1 MNTLLYESRG
11 HIGILTINRPQAL
24 NAFNSEMVDELLAF
38 FEGLKKEKPRC
49 LIITGAGEKAFM
61 AGADIAEM
69 NSLPFD
75 KAVHYYC
82 DASNAAM
89 EAVEQFPA
97 PVIAAVNGYALGGGN
112 ELALSCDIRL
122 ASENAVFAQPEV
134 SLGIMPGS
142 GGIQRLM
149 RAVGAGKAKEL
160 LYTTSRLKAE
170 EALAI
175 GLVNAV
181 YPKEELMP
189 AAVAMAEKIAANAP
203 VGVQGTKRIA
213 NASIGMTLEESY
225 RLELKAFGD
234 CFKTNDQKMAMT
246 AFVEKRKPDPFTGM

>member
-11 HIGILTINRPQAL
+11 HVGLLTINRPQAL
-24 NAFNSEMVDELLAF
+24 NAFNSEMVDELLALF
-38 FEGLKKEKPRC
+38 AELGKEKLRC

-69 NSLPFD
+69 NALPFD

-149 RAVGAGKAKEL
+149 RAVGPGKAKEL
-160 LYTTSRLKAE
+160 LYTTNRLKAE
-170 EALAI
+170 EALAA

-181 YPKEELMP
+181 YPKDELMP
-189 AAVAMAEKIAANAP
+189 AAVAMAEKIASNAP
-203 VGVQGTKRIA
+203 VGVQSTKRIA
-213 NASIGMTLEESY
+213 NASIGMTLLDSY
-225 RLELKAFGD
+225 RLELEAFGN
-234 CFKTNDQKMAMT
+234 CFKTDDQKKAMT
-246 AFVEKRKPDPFTGM
+246 AFVEKRKPEPFTGS

>member
-1 MNTLLYESRG
+1 MNTLLYES
-11 HIGILTINRPQAL
+11 HDCIGTLTLNRPQAM
-24 NAFNSEMVDELLAF
+24 NAFNSEMVDELLVLF
-38 FEGLKKEKPRC
+38 KKLQKEKLRC
-49 LIITGAGEKAFM
+49 LIITGSGEKAFM

-75 KAVHYYC
+75 KTVHYYC

-134 SLGIMPGS
+134 GLGIMPGS

-149 RAVGAGKAKEL
+149 RAIGPGKAKEL
-160 LYTTSRLKAE
+160 LYTTNRMKAR
-170 EALAI
+170 EALAV

-181 YPKEELMP
+181 YPLAELMP
-189 AAVAMAEKIAANAP
+189 AAMTMAEKIASNGP
-203 VGVQGTKRIA
+203 VGVAATKAIA
-213 NASIGMTLEESY
+213 NASVGMTLQESY
-225 RLELKAFGD
+225 RLELKCFGD
-234 CFKTNDQKMAMT
+234 CFKTYDQKMAMT
-246 AFVEKRKPDPFTGM
+246 AFVEKQQREPFTGA

>member
-11 HIGILTINRPQAL
+11 HVGILTLNRPQAL

-38 FEGLKKEKPRC
+38 FKRLHEAQPRC
-49 LIITGAGEKAFM
+49 LIITGAGGKAFM

-69 NSLPFD
+69 NALPFE

-149 RAVGAGKAKEL
+149 RAVGPGKAKEL
-160 LYTTSRLKAE
+160 LYTANRLKAD
-170 EALAI
+170 EALAV

-189 AAVAMAEKIAANAP
+189 AALAMAETIASNAP
-203 VGVQGTKRIA
+203 VGVAATKRIA
-213 NASIGMTLEESY
+213 NASIGMTLEGSY
-225 RLELKAFGD
+225 RLELEAFGG
-234 CFKTNDQKMAMT
+234 CFKTSDQKMAMT
-246 AFVEKRKPDPFTGM
+246 AFVEKQKPEPFTGT

>member
-1 MNTLLYESRG
+1 MNTLLYES
-11 HIGILTINRPQAL
+11 HDFIGVLTLNRPQAL
-24 NAFNSEMVDELLAF
+24 NAFNSEMVDELLALF
-38 FEGLKKEKPRC
+38 PDLAKEKLRC
-49 LIITGAGEKAFM
+49 LIITGSGEKAFM

-69 NSLPFD
+69 NALPYE

-149 RAVGAGKAKEL
+149 RAVGPGKAKEL
-160 LYTTSRLKAE
+160 LYTTRRLKAE

-181 YPKEELMP
+181 YPREELMP

-203 VGVQGTKRIA
+203 VGVAATKRIA

-225 RLELKAFGD
+225 RLELEAFGG

-246 AFVEKRKPDPFTGM
+246 AFVEKRKPEPFTGN

>member
-11 HIGILTINRPQAL
+11 HVGILTINRPQAL
-24 NAFNSEMVDELLAF
+24 NAFNSEMVDELLALF
-38 FEGLKKEKPRC
+38 PELVKEKLRC
-49 LIITGAGEKAFM
+49 LVITGAGEKAFM

-69 NSLPFD
+69 NALPFD

-122 ASENAVFAQPEV
+122 AAENAVFAQPEV

-149 RAVGAGKAKEL
+149 RAVGPGKAKEL
-160 LYTTSRLKAE
+160 LYTTNRLKAP
-170 EALAI
+170 EALAA

-181 YPKEELMP
+181 YPKDELMP

-203 VGVQGTKRIA
+203 VGVQATKKIA
-213 NASIGMTLEESY
+213 NASIGMTLEDSY

-234 CFKTNDQKMAMT
+234 CFKTSDQKMAMT
-246 AFVEKRKPDPFTGM
+246 AFVEKRKPDPFTGA

>member
-11 HIGILTINRPQAL
+11 HVGVLTINRPQAF

-38 FEGLKKEKPRC
+38 FEELKKEKLRC

-122 ASENAVFAQPEV
+122 ASENAIFAQPEV

-149 RAVGAGKAKEL
+149 RAVGPGKAKEL
-160 LYTTSRLKAE
+160 LYTTNRLNAG
-170 EALAI
+170 EALAV

-189 AAVAMAEKIAANAP
+189 AAIAMAEKIASNAP
-203 VGVQGTKRIA
+203 VGVSATKRIA

-234 CFKTNDQKMAMT
+234 CFRTNDQKMAMT
-246 AFVEKRKPDPFTGM
+246 AFVEKRKPEPFTGS

>member
-11 HIGILTINRPQAL
+11 HVGILTINRPQAL
-24 NAFNSEMVDELLAF
+24 NAFNSEMVDELLVLFPELA
-38 FEGLKKEKPRC
+38 KEKLRC

-75 KAVHYYC
+75 KAVYYYC

-122 ASENAVFAQPEV
+122 ASTNAVFAQPEV

-149 RAVGAGKAKEL
+149 RAVGPGKAKEL
-160 LYTTSRLKAE
+160 LYTTNRLKAE
-170 EALAI
+170 EALAV

-181 YPKEELMP
+181 YSGEELMP

-203 VGVQGTKRIA
+203 VGVRATKEIA
-213 NASIGMTLEESY
+213 NASIGLTLKDSY
-225 RLELKAFGD
+225 RSELKAFGD
-234 CFKTNDQKMAMT
+234 CFKTRDQKMAMT
-246 AFVEKRKPDPFTGM
+246 AFVEKRKPEPFTGS

>member
-24 NAFNSEMVDELLAF
+24 NAFNSEMVDELLALF
-38 FEGLKKEKPRC
+38 PDLAKEKPRC
-49 LIITGAGEKAFM
+49 LIITGAGDKAFM

-69 NSLPFD
+69 NALPFD
-75 KAVHYYC
+75 RAVHYYC

-149 RAVGAGKAKEL
+149 RAVGPGKAKEL
-160 LYTTSRLKAE
+160 LYTTNRLKAE
-170 EALAI
+170 EALAV

-181 YPKEELMP
+181 YSREDLMP
-189 AAVAMAEKIAANAP
+189 AALAMAEKIAANAP
-203 VGVQGTKRIA
+203 VGVQSTKKIA
-213 NASIGMTLEESY
+213 NASIGMTLPDSY
-225 RLELKAFGD
+225 RLELEAFGD

-246 AFVEKRKPDPFTGM
+246 AFVEKRKPEPFTGS

>member
-1 MNTLLYESRG
+1 MNTLLYEKRG
-11 HIGILTINRPQAL
+11 HVGILTINRPQAL
-24 NAFNSEMVDELLAF
+24 NAFNSEMVDELLVL
-38 FEGLKKEKPRC
+38 FEELKKDELRC
-49 LIITGAGEKAFM
+49 LIITGSGDKAFM

-69 NSLPFD
+69 NALPFD

-89 EAVEQFPA
+89 EAVEQFPV
-97 PVIAAVNGYALGGGN
+97 PVIAAINGYALGGGN

-149 RAVGAGKAKEL
+149 RTIGVGKAKEL
-160 LYTTSRLKAE
+160 LYTTSRVKAP
-170 EALAI
+170 EALAL

-181 YPKEELMP
+181 YPQADLMP
-189 AAVAMAEKIAANAP
+189 AALAMAEKIAANGP
-203 VGVQGTKRIA
+203 VGVAATKKIA

-225 RLELKAFGD
+225 RLELELFGN
-234 CFKTNDQKMAMT
+234 CFKTSDQKMAMA
-246 AFVEKRKPDPFTGM
+246 AFVEKRKPEPFTGK

>member
-24 NAFNSEMVDELLAF
+24 NAFNSEMVDELLALF
-38 FEGLKKEKPRC
+38 PDLAKEKLRC

-69 NSLPFD
+69 NALPFD
-75 KAVHYYC
+75 QAVHYYC

-149 RAVGAGKAKEL
+149 RAVGSGKAKEL
-160 LYTTSRLKAE
+160 LYTTNRLKAE
-170 EALAI
+170 EALAV

-181 YPKEELMP
+181 YSREDLMP
-189 AAVAMAEKIAANAP
+189 AALAMAEKIASNAP
-203 VGVQGTKRIA
+203 VGVQSTKKIA
-213 NASIGMTLEESY
+213 NASIGMTLPDSY
-225 RLELKAFGD
+225 RLELEAFGD

-246 AFVEKRKPDPFTGM
+246 AFVEKRKPEPFTGS